1 MDFKKILFI
10 YFALNSYP
18 RMIFTKIWFFDQ
30 FSVFLTKKMA
40 IYPKKMRPIK
50 KNPAEGGRKFILR
63 FFLLNKL
70 CSKISSKKVIDQ
82 KLIFFLSF
90 LPNQPPQ
97 RLIGQNLK
105 WQPPWPKALI
115 YWLIIH
121 GNKLLLLKNDF

>member
-1 MDFKKILFI
+1 
-10 YFALNSYP
+10 
-18 RMIFTKIWFFDQ
+18 
-30 FSVFLTKKMA
+30 
-40 IYPKKMRPIK
+40 MRPIK
-50 KNPAEGGRKFILR
+50 KIPAIGGRKLILR
-63 FFLLNKL
+63 IFLLNKL

-115 YWLIIH
+115 Y
-121 GNKLLLLKNDF
+121 